1 MLKKSRSAETIA
13 LLLVLALAAY
23 VRLANLADNPGWY
36 TDEGTHLD
44 VAQNLLRGRTQYL
57 AIGQSTLLFAKLPL
71 FEALLAGLLGATGGG
86 IGVLRAFTGTLGVLS
101 VGTLYLV
108 VRRTRAGEGRSLAL
122 LSALLLAIYPQAVL
136 YSRFG
141 FSYNL
146 LAPLVL
152 LTYLGLWEYL
162 GGRGPADARRGWLAL
177 AACAI
182 GVGALSDL
190 WMFSLAAPLLLVVS
204 ARRWRDLAW
213 SVPLLLL
220 PFGVYAIVM
229 LANAPQAFCFDVR
242 FTLSRL
248 GALPPL
254 AQVKTLALNYTVLV
268 SQDFWI
274 ALGIVGLFLLRP
286 ARLQRLSLLLFLLPI
301 VVLGRTAALYSLSSY
316 YVIPLLPFVSL
327 GMAVVVER
335 GVRYA
340 ARAVSGGLLALFA
353 GWGWRPQR
361 PTGRRLRD
369 TSVAVGA
376 NLIVSLLLAT
386 PFLTSTLATVGQVR
400 GRFSTQ
406 IDPFLIDPAHARQ
419 TAEFVNAR
427 VDPDDVVIAS
437 PGLAWLL
444 RANAA
449 DFQMAVAAT
458 GRETAML
465 PGDVPV
471 ERFAFDPRYTR
482 ARFVVV
488 DNLWRNWA
496 VWDIAGVAE
505 MLDQVEGWP
514 LVFQAGEIR
523 VYANP
528 DLAFQ

>member
-1 MLKKSRSAETIA
+1 MMPNKLRSAEMIA
-13 LLLVLALAAY
+13 LLLILALAAY
-23 VRLANLADNPGWY
+23 LRLENLADNPGWY

-44 VAQNLLRGRTQYL
+44 IAQNLLRARTQYL
-57 AIGQSTLLFAKLPL
+57 AINQSTLLFAKLPL
-71 FEALLAGLLGATGGG
+71 FEILLAGLLDVTGGG
-86 IGVLRAFTGTLGVLS
+86 IGVLRAFTGALGTLS
-101 VGTLYLV
+101 VATLYLV
-108 VRRTRAGEGRSLAL
+108 VRRTHAGGGRSLAL

-152 LTYLGLWEYL
+152 LVYVGLWEYL
-162 GGRGPADARRGWLAL
+162 KGTGPTAVRRGWLAL

-182 GVGALSDL
+182 GVGAVSDL
-190 WMFSLAAPLLLVVS
+190 WMFSLAAPLLLIVS

-220 PFGVYAIVM
+220 PFGVYSIVM
-229 LANAPQAFCFDVR
+229 LANAPQAFSFDLR

-248 GALPPL
+248 GALSPL

-268 SQDFWI
+268 TQDFWI

-286 ARLQRLSLLLFLLPI
+286 TSLQRLSLLLFLLPI
-301 VVLGRTAALYSLSSY
+301 VVLGRAAALFSLSSY
-316 YVIPLLPFVSL
+316 YMIPLLPFVSL
-327 GMAVVVER
+327 GMAVVIER
-335 GVRYA
+335 GA
-340 ARAVSGGLLALFA
+340 PHAWRAVRGGLLALFV

-361 PTGRRLRD
+361 PTGQRLRD
-369 TSVAVGA
+369 KSMSLGA
-376 NLIVSLLLAT
+376 NLIVFLLIAT
-386 PFLTSTLATVGQVR
+386 PFLTSTLSTAGQVR

-406 IDPFLIDPAHARQ
+406 IDPFLIDPGDARQ
-419 TAEFVNAR
+419 ASEFVNGQ
-427 VDPDDVVIAS
+427 VNPGDVVIAS
-437 PGLAWLL
+437 PAVAWLI
-444 RANAA
+444 RANVA

-471 ERFAFDPRYTR
+471 ERFAFDPRYTQ

-505 MLDQVEGWP
+505 MLRQVEDWP
-514 LVFQAGEIR
+514 LVFEVGGIG

-528 DLAFQ
+528 DLFQ